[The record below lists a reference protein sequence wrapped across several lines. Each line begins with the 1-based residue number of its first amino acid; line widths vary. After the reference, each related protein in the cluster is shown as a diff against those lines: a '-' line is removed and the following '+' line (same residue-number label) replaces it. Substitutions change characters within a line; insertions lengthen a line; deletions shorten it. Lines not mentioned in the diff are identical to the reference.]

1 MLGCITG
8 YIVRKEEGKVCSA
21 CYDKIVGE
29 LDQPNPKLDFLKTK
43 SYGFLSTP
51 SRLLF
56 VVVQL
61 LELEY
66 RTATTSVIY

>member
-1 MLGCITG
+1 MLACITG
-8 YIVRKEEGKVCSA
+8 YIVRKVEGKVCSV

-29 LDQPNPKLDFLKTK
+29 LDQPNLNLDFLKTK

-51 SRLLF
+51 SRLLLL
-56 VVVQL
+56 VVQL
-61 LELEY
+61 SELEY